1 MIIQK
6 RSMALWLWLLL
17 VALLFLPGP
26 VHSEPHNPVQK
37 LDLDRFKK
45 KVGGDGHF
53 VLVFMAAW
61 CAPCIKELPDLNALY
76 AKYRASGLKM
86 VGVSVDFDGPSAM
99 QPIVNRLKVDFPIFW
114 LGEEALEAYGISG
127 IPLLIFI
134 RNGLEVEKVVG
145 LHSKA
150 FFDDKIETFL
160 TIP

>member
-1 MIIQK
+1 MIIRK
-6 RSMALWLWLLL
+6 RSTALRLWLLL

-37 LDLDRFKK
+37 LDLARFKK
-45 KVGGDGHF
+45 KVSGDGHF
-53 VLVFMAAW
+53 LLVFMAAW

-76 AKYRASGLKM
+76 TKYRASGLKM

-134 RNGLEVEKVVG
+134 RNGSEVEKVVG

-160 TIP
+160 KIP

>member
-1 MIIQK
+1 MNIRK
-6 RSMALWLWLLL
+6 RSVAVWMWLLL

-26 VHSEPHNPVQK
+26 VHSEPHNRVQK

-53 VLVFMAAW
+53 LLVFMAAW

-76 AKYRASGLKM
+76 TKYRASGLKM

-99 QPIVNRLKVDFPIFW
+99 QPIVDRLKVDFPIFW

-134 RNGLEVEKVVG
+134 KNGLEVEKVVG

-150 FFDDKIETFL
+150 FFADKIENFL
-160 TIP
+160 TMP